1 MSPDDCNECPKIAQA
16 RKEGYAEGAA
26 SSPKFKLL
34 ESIPDKNGFVIF
46 GAKEDPEGHFVSREK
61 AIEFMLIKDREIE
74 QKIAQ
79 AAAAERER
87 VLPLLERL
95 ATAFHDYEMDV
106 ADYDFPAPP
115 KHRRLMDDLQEMIDS
130 LRSQPEK
137 QQGRS

>member
-87 VLPLLERL
+87 VLKEADIRIRDIGMHSKHEAVMLQVLE
-95 ATAFHDYEMDV
+95 
-106 ADYDFPAPP
+106 
-115 KHRRLMDDLQEMIDS
+115 S